1 MDFLFLLSKFATAL
15 VMPPTSL
22 LILAVVALLLLN
34 RWPRIA
40 RTTLWLSISCL
51 LLLSLPVVARGL
63 ITLLDAPPL
72 DMKGAKNA
80 QAIMILGG
88 GIIRDSKNYG
98 GDTLSNASLTR
109 TRYGVKLAKELQL
122 PILVTGGQVYGG
134 QPEAQLMAGVLA
146 TEYAVPARWVEVRA
160 RHTGE
165 NAAFSAELLKKDHI
179 RKVVLV
185 THSGHM
191 RRALAHC
198 EAAGLICYSAPL
210 DGVGS
215 APDSFM
221 QQLPNASALQ
231 TSAEALH
238 EFLGILVLSWR

>member
-1 MDFLFLLSKFATAL
+1 MDFLFLLSKFLTAL

-22 LILAVVALLLLN
+22 LILAVAALLLLN

-40 RTTLWLSISCL
+40 RTTLWLSIGSL
-51 LLLSLPVVARGL
+51 ILLSMPVVARGL
-63 ITLLDAPPL
+63 IALLDAPPL
-72 DMKGAKNA
+72 DMKGAKSA

-88 GIIRDSKNYG
+88 GIIRDSKNY

-134 QPEAQLMAGVLA
+134 QPEAQLMANVLA
-146 TEYAVPARWVEVRA
+146 SEYGVPARWVETRA

-165 NAAFSAELLKKDHI
+165 NAIFSAELLKKDRI

-210 DGVGS
+210 DGVGA
-215 APDSFM
+215 APDSFI